1 MATKLSSNS
10 RWEIKIL
17 FLSLLACITSFAA
30 GADDEKIVLRVV
42 GPDGKPLAKAKIYQ
56 YYALHY
62 NQQHG
67 TEYVC
72 DDNGVVELSEK
83 KLFQNRMPVSLYGL
97 YEDKLAGFTDLNPD
111 DPGSEIRMTLTPAC
125 RVTGTIKSTDLVEM
139 GQKLELSNVFLYR
152 GQDRL
157 MSYADTQCRFVFLI
171 PAGEYTI
178 RFTGKRIQD
187 FFENITL
194 PPGQKELQFNY
205 DVHADLL
212 ANLLGKQ
219 APELTQL
226 KGWLNSDPVKL
237 SGLKGKVVLLDFFRT
252 CCQNGAG
259 PMPKLKDLYEKYRDK
274 GLVIIA
280 VHADWLDSTEDVD
293 IRIAYLSKKY
303 WNNIELPFPVAL
315 DGGGDCKI
323 EGTAKSA
330 EGATTAAYGVLQW
343 PTMVLIDKQGKIVKE
358 FDIYKDTPLL
368 EELLNR

>member
-1 MATKLSSNS
+1 MTTKFSSNS
-10 RWEIKIL
+10 RRWIKIL

-83 KLFQNRMPVSLYGL
+83 KLFKNRMPVSLYGL

-111 DPGSEIRMTLTPAC
+111 DPGNEIRMTLSPAC

-152 GQDRL
+152 GEDRL
-157 MSYADTQCRFVFLI
+157 MSYLDTQCRFVFLI

-187 FFENITL
+187 YFENITL
-194 PPGQKELQFNY
+194 PPGQKELQLNY
-205 DVHADLL
+205 DVRADLL

-237 SGLKGKVVLLDFFRT
+237 SDLKGKVVLLDFFRT

-259 PMPKLKDLYEKYRDK
+259 PMPKLKDLHEKYRDK

-280 VHADWLDSTEDVD
+280 VHADWLDSIEDLEE
-293 IRIAYLSKKY
+293 RISHLSRKH

-323 EGTAKSA
+323 EGTTKSA
-330 EGATTAAYGVLQW
+330 EGATTAAYGIQTF
-343 PTMVLIDKQGKIVKE
+343 PTMVLIDKQGKVVSD
-358 FDIYKDTPLL
+358 FYPDPNN
-368 EELLNR
+368 ELLKKLLAD